1 MSLTYKFKKRTP
13 LAELENAILPESDL
27 LYQTDKDLI
36 QMEAIDDDKKEK
48 IIIRPGSFMIARN
61 SGGCELKDFEL
72 KKRVLLAVDNTTTL
86 LNEANTFFSK
96 LSLYD
101 ELEVQKKRG
110 VLCYSSPGFGKTAC
124 LENFCFEMLQ
134 KDKGT
139 VVMFYPTSKI
149 NADDVHDFLALE
161 SEYSP
166 ECTNLI
172 VVIEDIG
179 GVASDRIEKGTTAGL
194 LNLLDGAGN
203 VFKLP
208 TFVIATTN
216 HPQTLL
222 QSLSDRPG
230 RFDLMIEFKK
240 LKAKE
245 RLELIS
251 FFAKRELTE
260 EEIAVI
266 SKKEL
271 EELSVAHLKEVVVRS
286 RLHDKTFAE
295 VVKELL
301 EHSKKVKK
309 DFTSN
314 KGMGMF
320 D

>member
-1 MSLTYKFKKRTP
+1 MVTYKFKKRTA
-13 LAELENAILPESDL
+13 LADIETAILPESDL
-27 LYQTDKDLI
+27 LYQTDTDLI
-36 QMEAIDDDKKEK
+36 QLEAVEDEKKEK
-48 IIIRPGSFMIARN
+48 IKIKPGSFMLSRTS
-61 SGGCELKDFEL
+61 SGIELKDFEL
-72 KKRVLLAVDNTTTL
+72 KKRTLLAVDNTTHL

-96 LSLYD
+96 LALYD

-110 VLCYSSPGFGKTAC
+110 VLCYSSPGQGKTSC

-139 VVMFYPTSKI
+139 VVMFYPSSKVS
-149 NADDVHDFLALE
+149 ADDVQEFLGLD
-161 SEYSP
+161 SEYDSA
-166 ECTNLI
+166 CTNLVLI
-172 VVIEDIG
+172 IEDIG
-179 GVASDRIEKGTTAGL
+179 GVASDRAEKGATAGL
-194 LNLLDGAGN
+194 LNLLDGAGD

-216 HPQTLL
+216 HPHTLL

-251 FFAKRELTE
+251 FFAKRELSQDE
-260 EEIAVI
+260 VACI
-266 SKKEL
+266 SKKEV
-271 EELSVAHLKEVVVRS
+271 EDLSVAHLKEIVVRS

-309 DFTSN
+309 DFTSSSS
-314 KGMGMF
+314 MGLY